1 MPSCSFVGDLFCA
14 TVFIASFE
22 VQFELLWIVLCLA
35 GVPWRIRQRLNVFL
49 NVCCKFLLLCESCCF
64 IWLEHVDFIL
74 LNQSKI
80 QWKILVNESAT
91 SINYWPLFTFR
102 VKSYRLGPTKSN
114 LKHKHLTWT
123 HLFESEC
130 AIYWTLSTLKLIS
143 DRLNWL
149 WLGATKSYLNKH
161 RKSYPQGLW
170 IRPMVGSSND
180 LHLAP
185 PSLKKTTWTHLES
198 SNICCLLPFWSQLC
212 AWHDWGWQASQL

>member
-1 MPSCSFVGDLFCA
+1 MQLFSLLPLKSSLNYFGLFCA
-14 TVFIASFE
+14 WQVSLEGFVRGWMSFWMFDANSCFCASLVVSFD
-22 VQFELLWIVLCLA
+22 
-35 GVPWRIRQRLNVFL
+35 LNMSILYFWTKVRSSG
-49 NVCCKFLLLCESCCF
+49 KFLWMNQLL
-64 IWLEHVDFIL
+64 I
-74 LNQSKI
+74 
-80 QWKILVNESAT
+80 
-91 SINYWPLFTFR
+91 INYWPLFTFR

-123 HLFESEC
+123 HLFESEY
-130 AIYWTLSTLKLIS
+130 AIDWTLRPLKIIS